1 MIRYLLDSNIC
12 IFYMK
17 GLFNLDKKMERVGEN
32 NCYISEITLAEL
44 KYGVANS
51 ESKRK
56 NKAAL
61 DNFMKDIKIVPIF
74 NSLDTYAKEKA
85 RLRKTGKIIDDFDLL
100 IGATSISNDMILV
113 TNNIKHFGRLK
124 NIKIEDWTKL

>member
-1 MIRYLLDSNIC
+1 MMRYLLDSNIC

-17 GLFNLDKKMERVGEN
+17 GLFNLDKKMEQVGEN

-51 ESKRK
+51 ESKKK

-61 DNFMKDIKIVPIF
+61 DNFMKGIKIVPIF

-85 RLRKTGKIIDDFDLL
+85 RLRKAGKIIDDFDLL

-124 NIKIEDWTKL
+124 NIKVEDWTKL